1 LISNTSLTFY
11 GGVGEI
17 GGNKILLE
25 DKDTRIFIDFGKSFS
40 RRAKFFE
47 VYASIVQPFN
57 SKTVSLF

>member
-17 GGNKILLE
+17 GENKILLE
-25 DKDTRIFIDFGKSFS
+25 DNDTRIFIDFGKSFS

-47 VYASIVQPFN
+47 GYASIVQPFN

>member
-17 GGNKILLE
+17 GENKILLE

-40 RRAKFFE
+40 RRANFSE
-47 VYASIVQPFN
+47 GYASIVQPFN